1 MGLQIEIENIVIDN
15 FSESAKTILKTEI
28 KKYAENIVKEANL
41 IEEGELENGIDIE
54 ITAKS
59 VNNAVRKNKLNYK
72 KKNKK
77 ISLTLIKIISTLSLA
92 TMGFFFQFDYP
103 EELRWKQITFIVLLI
118 CASITTALNYTL
130 DDKE

>member
-15 FSESAKTILKTEI
+15 FSESAKIILKTEI

-41 IEEGELENGIDIE
+41 IEEGELENGFDIE

-77 ISLTLIKIISTLSLA
+77 IS
-92 TMGFFFQFDYP
+92 
-103 EELRWKQITFIVLLI
+103 
-118 CASITTALNYTL
+118 
-130 DDKE
+130 

>member
-1 MGLQIEIENIVIDN
+1 VGLQIEIENIVIDN

-77 ISLTLIKIISTLSLA
+77 IS
-92 TMGFFFQFDYP
+92 
-103 EELRWKQITFIVLLI
+103 
-118 CASITTALNYTL
+118 
-130 DDKE
+130 

>member
-77 ISLTLIKIISTLSLA
+77 IS
-92 TMGFFFQFDYP
+92 
-103 EELRWKQITFIVLLI
+103 
-118 CASITTALNYTL
+118 
-130 DDKE
+130 

>member
-41 IEEGELENGIDIE
+41 IEEGELENGFDIE

-92 TMGFFFQFDYP
+92 TMGFFFQLDYP
-103 EELRWKQITFIVLLI
+103 EELRWKLITFIVLLI
-118 CASITTALNYTL
+118 CATITTVLNYTL